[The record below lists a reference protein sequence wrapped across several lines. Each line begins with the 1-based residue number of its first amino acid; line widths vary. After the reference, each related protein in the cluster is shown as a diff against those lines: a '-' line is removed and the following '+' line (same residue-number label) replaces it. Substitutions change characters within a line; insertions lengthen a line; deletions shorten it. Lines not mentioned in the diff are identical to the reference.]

1 LNTLVTYTDS
11 IKQSASASRRRVFVV
26 EVQGGNCGYIASYI
40 GLVSG
45 AVSVYTP
52 ERELRLQDIQEDI
65 SLLKENFKNDQGE
78 TKSGK
83 ILIRNE
89 LCSEVYTTDLIA
101 NIIEDASN
109 KKFGVRTAVP
119 GHVQQGGT
127 PSTKDRV
134 VASRFA
140 VKCVKFIEEFNQN
153 LKKNQAHQVGSDS
166 KVLRFY
172 YDKDTGKK
180 VYTCGSE
187 ELENQSA
194 CVICI
199 NGTQLTFKPI
209 QKIWDEE
216 TNEKLRKGNDYH
228 WEEINKVSDMISGR
242 LMLRR
247 ELLNEN

>member
-1 LNTLVTYTDS
+1 MRCLHHYYP
-11 IKQSASASRRRVFVV
+11 I
-26 EVQGGNCGYIASYI
+26 
-40 GLVSG
+40 
-45 AVSVYTP
+45 
-52 ERELRLQDIQEDI
+52 
-65 SLLKENFKNDQGE
+65 
-78 TKSGK
+78 
-83 ILIRNE
+83 
-89 LCSEVYTTDLIA
+89 
-101 NIIEDASN
+101 
-109 KKFGVRTAVP
+109 
-119 GHVQQGGT
+119 
-127 PSTKDRV
+127 
-134 VASRFA
+134 
-140 VKCVKFIEEFNQN
+140 KFIEEFNQN